1 MANGIKVGS
10 VVKSKSGGPTMTVE
24 AVYRNV
30 AHEVYVSCYWFEED
44 RRKAD
49 AFKLETVEP
58 V

>member
-30 AHEVYVSCYWFEED
+30 AHDVYVSCYWFEGD
-44 RRKAD
+44 KRVAD
-49 AFKLETVEP
+49 TFKLETVEL

>member
-24 AVYRNV
+24 AVYRDV
-30 AHEVYVSCYWFEED
+30 GQEMYVRCYWFEEHD
-44 RRKAD
+44 RKAD